1 MMQSLSESPGPL
13 RPTTSSDE
21 RSTILTLVLGDLLA
35 FVIFVSVGRLS
46 HGLTSDWLINV
57 ARIATPFLLGWAVA
71 ALLLGVYRP
80 RLLRT
85 PTRFLLLSAA
95 AVVLGDLIGFGL
107 RAWLFQNSV
116 PLTFA
121 LTSVAFTLLFVAG
134 WRGVFVVLFNR

>member
-1 MMQSLSESPGPL
+1 MHSLSE
-13 RPTTSSDE
+13 RSSSFGAE
-21 RSTILTLVLGDLLA
+21 NPNRNRTITLTLLVGDLLA
-35 FVIFVSVGRLS
+35 FLVFVMVGRLS

-71 ALLLGVYRP
+71 ALMLGVYRP

-134 WRGVFVVLFNR
+134 WRGIYVVLFNR